1 MKKIIPFI
9 ISILIA
15 QAAGLIGA
23 VFTFSSVDTWYLTLN
38 TPSWN
43 PPSWVF
49 GPVWTTLYTLIGIS
63 AYIIW
68 RNKDKIKKKLALQ
81 VYGLHLAFNAL
92 WTIIFFGLK
101 NPGLAFIEILILLGM
116 IITTIVLFGRIDKR
130 ASYLLLPYLAWV
142 TFAAYLNF
150 TIWQLN

>member
-1 MKKIIPFI
+1 MKKIFPII

-15 QAAGLIGA
+15 QAAGFIGA
-23 VFTFSSVDTWYLTLN
+23 IFTFSSVDTWYLTLN

-63 AYIIW
+63 AYLIW

-81 VYGLHLAFNAL
+81 VYGIHLVFNAL
-92 WTIIFFGLK
+92 WTILFFGLK
-101 NPGLAFIEILILLGM
+101 NPGFAFAEILILLSL
-116 IITTIVLFGRIDKR
+116 IITTIVLFWRIDKR
-130 ASYLLLPYLAWV
+130 ASYLLLPYLGWV
-142 TFAAYLNF
+142 TFASYLNF